1 MSQNPAD
8 SVNTGSGSSSGSSSL
23 SSSASA
29 STAGSAAVQD
39 LPSGWKAGL
48 NLGTTVTSMIFL
60 GLIAV
65 LVIFLTI
72 TKKDTLK
79 VEPVHADIEKGEHA
93 EPTSTASRRVLPVG
107 APKSKSL
114 DSAVPDASTFPAPL
128 VLPGDDLSC
137 DPKYDAQSLKSWL
150 QEPERNSVTDER
162 KTLYVV
168 PVPSITAMVKYMKEW
183 VQPKFPTRFADAK
196 KNPIPRPDVKEL
208 VKYLAAF
215 YTNLLVKLLS
225 KPKLQFTSWDDDRPA
240 KKRSKVSYVALS
252 IGTEAIRI
260 SARPSSDGRFG
271 GQLNLED
278 VLDAAIALLPPD
290 AYALLLLVDH
300 DLYEEEDNDFCCGR
314 AYGGSRVAVVSS
326 ARYNPALD
334 ALQEVEV
341 KHAWPAS
348 HCQGYVDTCVR
359 NADDSG
365 APSRKKVKTAA
376 KKETAIPISP
386 SAMQAAVRAF
396 ASVPASAQ
404 SDSALWLARFCRTAS
419 HELGHCFGIDHCV
432 YYACSM
438 QGSAGLSEDARQP
451 PYLCPVDLSKILH
464 ATGADPSERYRALL
478 EFCERFESQD
488 RTFAAFSA
496 WLRHRLLIVSD
507 GSID

>member
-1 MSQNPAD
+1 MAQCTHD
-8 SVNTGSGSSSGSSSL
+8 QLCLTSSSH
-23 SSSASA
+23 AQA
-29 STAGSAAVQD
+29 AGYVRRIHRQLVAATR
-39 LPSGWKAGL
+39 PSG
-48 NLGTTVTSMIFL
+48 
-60 GLIAV
+60 
-65 LVIFLTI
+65 
-72 TKKDTLK
+72 
-79 VEPVHADIEKGEHA
+79 
-93 EPTSTASRRVLPVG
+93 R

-150 QEPERNSVTDER
+150 QESERNSVTDER

-300 DLYEEEDNDFCCGR
+300 DF
-314 AYGGSRVAVVSS
+314 
-326 ARYNPALD
+326 
-334 ALQEVEV
+334 
-341 KHAWPAS
+341 
-348 HCQGYVDTCVR
+348 
-359 NADDSG
+359 
-365 APSRKKVKTAA
+365 
-376 KKETAIPISP
+376 
-386 SAMQAAVRAF
+386 
-396 ASVPASAQ
+396 SV
-404 SDSALWLARFCRTAS
+404 
-419 HELGHCFGIDHCV
+419 
-432 YYACSM
+432 
-438 QGSAGLSEDARQP
+438 
-451 PYLCPVDLSKILH
+451 
-464 ATGADPSERYRALL
+464 
-478 EFCERFESQD
+478 
-488 RTFAAFSA
+488 
-496 WLRHRLLIVSD
+496 
-507 GSID
+507 